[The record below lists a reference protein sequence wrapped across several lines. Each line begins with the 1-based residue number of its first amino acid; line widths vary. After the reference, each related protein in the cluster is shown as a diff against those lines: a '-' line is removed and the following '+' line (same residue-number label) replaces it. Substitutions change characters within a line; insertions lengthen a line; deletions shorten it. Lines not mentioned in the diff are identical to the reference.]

1 MQNQKNWYFLTPR
14 WTILHIITKQIN
26 DFTASPPYLSSLPF
40 LLENRGGNCE
50 LFFPCVQIGTLT
62 MGLILIL
69 VVDLVLSNPFFILL
83 ACFSL
88 FPLDPSLPSAIGG
101 KSPPNEHEEEDDEEE
116 EDGDRDDGR
125 CFLSLISSFHKTVHL
140 GGLGDGSSSTNQ
152 LVTLVALSSLCWYT
166 SLIFSTSS
174 FSLRLTFSSFS
185 EFCTCQKGS
194 SFPSKNSSSADSIVV
209 WLVTLPERNSNSPA
223 RGDLS
228 LSGWLGDFGLKE
240 TKFLSSAKSPEKDI
254 RGLEFGSTDLGIA

>member
-1 MQNQKNWYFLTPR
+1 MDNSAYHYQTNA
-14 WTILHIITKQIN
+14 
-26 DFTASPPYLSSLPF
+26 FTASPPYLSSLPF

-88 FPLDPSLPSAIGG
+88 FPPDPSLPSAIGG

-166 SLIFSTSS
+166 SFFSTSS

-209 WLVTLPERNSNSPA
+209 WLVALPERNSNSPA